1 MHRTFSVFLL
11 ILVISGLLVAGCSSS
26 KALMP
31 EVKVEGANLT
41 SISLTDLTLDVILS
55 VDNPNPVGITLKS
68 LSFDVNYKDGEEWK
82 YLSHGEQ
89 TGIRIDPGKNVVT
102 VPVTVK
108 TTDVIGADSLDRK
121 QPGDSP
127 ADQGCGGAG
136 PAWRSLSGNPVYKD
150 HFCHPLK

>member
-1 MHRTFSVFLL
+1 MNRTFSVFLL
-11 ILVISGLLVAGCSSS
+11 ILVISGLLVSGCST

-31 EVKVEGANLT
+31 EVKVVGANLT
-41 SISLTDLTLDVILS
+41 SLSLTDLTLDVLLS

-89 TGIRIDPGKNVVT
+89 TNITIDPGKNVVT

-108 TTDVIGADSLDRK
+108 TSDALGAILSIGNSREIPLQIKGVVVPDL
-121 QPGDSP
+121 PGGLSP
-127 ADQGCGGAG
+127 EI
-136 PAWRSLSGNPVYKD
+136 PFTKTISVTR
-150 HFCHPLK
+150 